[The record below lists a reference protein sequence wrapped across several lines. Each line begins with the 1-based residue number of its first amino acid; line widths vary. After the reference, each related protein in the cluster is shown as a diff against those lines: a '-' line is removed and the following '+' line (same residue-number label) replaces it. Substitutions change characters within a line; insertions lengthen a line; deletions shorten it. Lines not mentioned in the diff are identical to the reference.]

1 MPVVVSEIKQLKTVV
16 VVVRGS
22 SVSWLMFGHSE
33 VAAGAA
39 GPAVGGA
46 SCGSCTSTSS
56 SSPRRHQ
63 QMRED
68 MTYGNYRT
76 VDDVKQ
82 YNRSIVS

>member
-46 SCGSCTSTSS
+46 SCRSCTSS

-76 VDDVKQ
+76 FDDVKQ